1 MNEKLLKKKKPNN
14 LKIEHECDWEIVTFL
29 DNVANVKNDLLS
41 QILFNDFQYFHFKIP
56 SIC

>member
-29 DNVANVKNDLLS
+29 DNVANVK
-41 QILFNDFQYFHFKIP
+41 K
-56 SIC
+56 

>member
-29 DNVANVKNDLLS
+29 DNVANVKKIFTFSNPFQRFPILS
-41 QILFNDFQYFHFKIP
+41 F
-56 SIC
+56 